1 MAAAIQRIKLKLVER
16 KAAQF
21 NGLNY
26 KHVERKAAQFNG
38 LNYKHVERKPAQFRA
53 LVVTQLVE
61 WSLLAPEVC
70 SSNPGI
76 GKIYIEC
83 LLSTALKRRK

>member
-1 MAAAIQRIKLKLVER
+1 VAAAIQRIKLKL
-16 KAAQF
+16 
-21 NGLNY
+21 
-26 KHVERKAAQFNG
+26 VERKAAQFNG

-76 GKIYIEC
+76 GKLYIEC